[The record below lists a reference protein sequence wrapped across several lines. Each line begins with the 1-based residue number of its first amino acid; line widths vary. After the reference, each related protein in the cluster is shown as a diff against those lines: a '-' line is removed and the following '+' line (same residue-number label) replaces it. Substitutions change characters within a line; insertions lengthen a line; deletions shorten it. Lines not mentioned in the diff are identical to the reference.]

1 MKKVIISH
9 TNYKTFGGEDANY
22 LTESKFLIENYK
34 VINLTFNNY
43 EKLNIYDFISFFN
56 NSNIESNRKL
66 KNILKEQEVDL
77 IYFHNLWF
85 KGNLGLLKIAKNNNL
100 KIVIKIHNFRYMC
113 ASTFSS
119 NKHAE
124 KNNVCNACNFKG
136 RGKFKFNKYYEN
148 SYTRSFFVIWHTK
161 KFLKILKKYPSQIFI
176 VSDLHKK
183 YIEKLNIDPS
193 RITKF
198 YNPIIKPKKISEY
211 NPSSNYVVF
220 AGRIT
225 EEKGIYELI
234 DVWKQFDNKGIKL
247 KIIGKYSLDNI
258 NLKTIFTSNTNI
270 ELLGELSLEDTIT
283 QINKARALIMPT
295 KLFEGQPRVLCE
307 ASIMG
312 VPSIFPNSGSIVEF
326 FPDNYILKYKQFD
339 YRDLLFKLSF
349 LHDEERLLKIS
360 KIVSNFSSEQLS
372 NDFLMEK
379 FNAVFYE

>member
-1 MKKVIISH
+1 M
-9 TNYKTFGGEDANY
+9 
-22 LTESKFLIENYK
+22 
-34 VINLTFNNY
+34 
-43 EKLNIYDFISFFN
+43 
-56 NSNIESNRKL
+56 
-66 KNILKEQEVDL
+66 
-77 IYFHNLWF
+77 
-85 KGNLGLLKIAKNNNL
+85 
-100 KIVIKIHNFRYMC
+100 
-113 ASTFSS
+113 
-119 NKHAE
+119 
-124 KNNVCNACNFKG
+124 
-136 RGKFKFNKYYEN
+136 
-148 SYTRSFFVIWHTK
+148 IWHTK

-379 FNAVFYE
+379 FNTVFYE